1 VIVMRVCGLPLV
13 SSCATGRRRTS
24 RADPPNLVAHIRTWR
39 ACDLGAATVR
49 VTSGNSVD
57 LRACAADA
65 RPHRPVVPAGESEA
79 EFALLREARLAVIPS
94 DWVTTP
100 TAGTTAHLLT
110 AVADDQGVEPA
121 LSVVVGD
128 CPLPSCVTLVVRR
141 LRTHAGHPKSCDH
154 IS

>member
-1 VIVMRVCGLPLV
+1 MLYAGFHSFPRALLGGDVPAAPI
-13 SSCATGRRRTS
+13 RRTWWRTSGPGGRATSGPPRCGS
-24 RADPPNLVAHIRTWR
+24 RW
-39 ACDLGAATVR
+39 
-49 VTSGNSVD
+49 GNSVD

-65 RPHRPVVPAGESEA
+65 RPHRPVVPAGDSKA

-94 DWVTTP
+94 DWGTTP

-121 LSVVVGD
+121 LSVVMGD